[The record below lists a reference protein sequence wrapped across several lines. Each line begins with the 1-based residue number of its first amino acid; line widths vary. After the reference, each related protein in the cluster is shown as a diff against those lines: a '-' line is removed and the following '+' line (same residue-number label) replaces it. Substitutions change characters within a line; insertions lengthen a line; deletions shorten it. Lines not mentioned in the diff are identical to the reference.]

1 MLIWWLLLAIA
12 VVALL
17 AHWGS
22 KNAVWGTA
30 TLGAIVGVAIATF
43 SEGFDW
49 WIVGKAFII
58 GTLIGVALEWLPR
71 LIGKKAA

>member
-49 WIVGKAFII
+49 WIVRKAFII

>member
-1 MLIWWLLLAIA
+1 
-12 VVALL
+12 
-17 AHWGS
+17 
-22 KNAVWGTA
+22 
-30 TLGAIVGVAIATF
+30 LGAIVGVAIATF